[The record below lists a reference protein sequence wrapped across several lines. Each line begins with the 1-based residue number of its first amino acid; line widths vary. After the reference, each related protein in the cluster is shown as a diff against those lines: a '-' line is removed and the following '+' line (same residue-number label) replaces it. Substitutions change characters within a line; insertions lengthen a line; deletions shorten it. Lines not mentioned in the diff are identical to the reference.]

1 MNLREAKRLKPG
13 AIVRQ
18 SWQPK
23 GSSQGIVLSKEYV
36 EEKHVAQV
44 LGGTKYKRY
53 DVEVHWI
60 SNPPAVWDFV
70 QHKFLHKQNLQT
82 HQNWEL
88 MVIQHVK

>member
-18 SWQPK
+18 AWAPNNI
-23 GSSQGIVLSKEYV
+23 SQGIVLSKEYV
-36 EEKHVAQV
+36 KGAHKAEI
-44 LGGTKYKRY
+44 LGGTKQERY
-53 DVEVHWI
+53 DIEVHWVI
-60 SNPPAVWDFV
+60 NPPSVWDYVEHRFSE
-70 QHKFLHKQNLQT
+70 KRNLQT